1 MHKNPVWFVLSK
13 NHVPEEFILFHKIF
27 TPESEFVLLPLL
39 GYLTYFAKFKAVW
52 EYFLDGFLS
61 PADLSLPEELDK

>member
-39 GYLTYFAKFKAVW
+39 GYLTYFAKFKAV
-52 EYFLDGFLS
+52 
-61 PADLSLPEELDK
+61 